1 MEIDI
6 ITELNKLNLI
16 DYPTEEITKILNS
29 IGPMAL
35 MTTDYRP
42 PKVIERAVNNT
53 KEEPEFNTTSRIS
66 YKPAKF
72 NTEFQRA
79 STPNNTMFYGAVLSE
94 KMSDEEITNARIIG
108 ACEVTELIRNRE
120 LKNGESDITFGKW
133 IVRDKISLAT
143 IFDPSLDY
151 KIDYINEIK
160 ENYLLNLNSAPKD
173 IKEKSLRYLKFLA
186 TEFSKPVKKG
196 ENHEYLISAILTEI
210 LVNTGFDGVLYP
222 SVQTSGMGLCVAIHP
237 RLMDK
242 LSLFRAIQCKIIK
255 TDGDIKITNEKVCEI
270 ELDATEFKLNLIK

>member
-6 ITELNKLNLI
+6 ITELNKLNLAE
-16 DYPTEEITKILNS
+16 YPTDEITKILNS

-53 KEEPEFNTTSRIS
+53 EEEPEFNTVSRIS

-72 NTEFQRA
+72 NTEYQRA
-79 STPNNTMFYGAVLSE
+79 SSPSNTMFYGAVLSE
-94 KMSDEEITNARIIG
+94 KMSDEEIKNARIIG
-108 ACEVTELIRNRE
+108 ACEVAELIRNKE
-120 LKNGESDITFGKW
+120 LKNGESDITYGKW

-143 IFDPSLDY
+143 IFDPTLDY
-151 KIDYINEIK
+151 KIDYVNEVK
-160 ENYLLNLNSAPKD
+160 ENYLGNLNSAPKD

-186 TEFSKPVKKG
+186 SEFSKPVKKG

-255 TDGDIKITNEKVCEI
+255 TNGDIRITNEKVCEI